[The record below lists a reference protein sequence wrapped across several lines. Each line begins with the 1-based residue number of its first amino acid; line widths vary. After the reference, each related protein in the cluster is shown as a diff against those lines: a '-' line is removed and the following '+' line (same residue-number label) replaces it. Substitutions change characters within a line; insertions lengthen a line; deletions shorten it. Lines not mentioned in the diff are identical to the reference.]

1 MKCIICGEREATV
14 PDRNSAS
21 RRKMLCGKCHSGR
34 LTNDLQGVIKKWEDK
49 KREKSRAE
57 KVFHE
62 KKIKTL
68 ERVISDIWD
77 IVGECGDSGDT
88 DKLSRIETR
97 LLDYEIEAYD
107 GPE

>member
-1 MKCIICGEREATV
+1 M
-14 PDRNSAS
+14 
-21 RRKMLCGKCHSGR
+21 
-34 LTNDLQGVIKKWEDK
+34 IKKIILADSET
-49 KREKSRAE
+49 
-57 KVFHE
+57 
-62 KKIKTL
+62 KIKVL